1 MKSTKMFV
9 KIVIA
14 TPGRLLDLVNRN
26 VFNLKRVTSLVLDE
40 ADRMLDL
47 GFMPDARTI
56 IGQTRPD
63 RVTGMFSATW
73 PPTVKKLA
81 REFLGSKFVEVS
93 VGTLK
98 PRANHDISQ
107 TVIVTTEREK
117 MKSLLNIL
125 EKIGAVAVTANA
137 VQKTHERVLIFC
149 SRKVHCEE
157 VADELWRKGFSVDCI
172 HGGRNQHERKSALS
186 KFEEGVIPI
195 LVATDVAARGLDVK
209 ELKYVVNLH
218 MPRCSEDYIHRIG
231 RCGRAGKKGFAF
243 TLFSAYDARHARSL
257 VSILEEAKETIPS
270 QLREW
275 AINTLTKSEKR
286 DERKKKRNM
295 SSRDY
300 ERERDFGK
308 RQKR

>member
-157 VADELWRKGFSVDCI
+157 V
-172 HGGRNQHERKSALS
+172 
-186 KFEEGVIPI
+186 
-195 LVATDVAARGLDVK
+195 
-209 ELKYVVNLH
+209 
-218 MPRCSEDYIHRIG
+218 
-231 RCGRAGKKGFAF
+231 
-243 TLFSAYDARHARSL
+243 
-257 VSILEEAKETIPS
+257 
-270 QLREW
+270 
-275 AINTLTKSEKR
+275 
-286 DERKKKRNM
+286 
-295 SSRDY
+295 
-300 ERERDFGK
+300 
-308 RQKR
+308 